1 VTEEEFEGM
10 PTTGQGSKRA
20 DGTWWY
26 FRPDFGA
33 SIYMWTHG
41 RTELVEPDTYR
52 RSADES
58 RKVGAVDILDR
69 FAPKL
74 ADAAVAGDFAGVYA
88 NTPDQG
94 FIIVQVG
101 PEGTYALVGAG
112 HAFKY
117 APVIGRL
124 AADLVLD
131 GESER
136 FDLELF
142 SVDRFEDR
150 TPHQPF
156 PESYDPADLHLAD
169 PQDR

>member
-1 VTEEEFEGM
+1 
-10 PTTGQGSKRA
+10 
-20 DGTWWY
+20 
-26 FRPDFGA
+26 
-33 SIYMWTHG
+33 
-41 RTELVEPDTYR
+41 VEPDTYR

-58 RKVGAVDILDR
+58 RKVEAVDIWDR

-74 ADAAVAGDFAGVYA
+74 ADAAVAGDFAGVSA

-94 FIIVQVG
+94 LIIDQAG

-112 HAFKY
+112 HAFKH

-124 AADLVLD
+124 ATDLVLD
-131 GESER
+131 GESEL

-150 TPHQPF
+150 TPNQPF
-156 PESYDPADLHLAD
+156 PESYVPADLHLAD